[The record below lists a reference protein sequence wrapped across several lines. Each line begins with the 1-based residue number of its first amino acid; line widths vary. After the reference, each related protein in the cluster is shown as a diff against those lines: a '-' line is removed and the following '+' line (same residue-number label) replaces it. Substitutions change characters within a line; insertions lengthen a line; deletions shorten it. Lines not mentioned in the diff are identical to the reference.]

1 MTKVYDLDLDTTV
14 WFMYKN
20 KPTKGVVK
28 RIWSNTFISPLDY
41 ETVND
46 SVWYYVQV
54 EGTKEDYLESFRI
67 SDLFL
72 SKEDLKKSL

>member
-1 MTKVYDLDLDTTV
+1 MTKVYDIDLDTTV

-28 RIWSNTFISPLDY
+28 RIWSNTFVSSLDY

-46 SVWYYVQV
+46 SVWYYVHIKGA
-54 EGTKEDYLESFRI
+54 ENDLESFRI

>member
-28 RIWSNTFISPLDY
+28 RIWSNTFVSSLDY

-46 SVWYYVQV
+46 SVWYYVEV
-54 EGTKEDYLESFRI
+54 EGTKDDLKSFRI
-67 SDLFL
+67 SNLFL